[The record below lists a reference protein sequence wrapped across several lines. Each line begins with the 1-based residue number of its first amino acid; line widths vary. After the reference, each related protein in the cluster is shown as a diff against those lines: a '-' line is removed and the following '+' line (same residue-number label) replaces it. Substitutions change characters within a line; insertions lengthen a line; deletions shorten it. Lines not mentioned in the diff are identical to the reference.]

1 MKAAKQASAKS
12 IVNADT
18 VLSFTPRAG
27 SCSFCGIAGAG
38 TAAARRW

>member
-27 SCSFCGIAGAG
+27 LFSSCWIAGTG
-38 TAAARRW
+38 TAAARRL